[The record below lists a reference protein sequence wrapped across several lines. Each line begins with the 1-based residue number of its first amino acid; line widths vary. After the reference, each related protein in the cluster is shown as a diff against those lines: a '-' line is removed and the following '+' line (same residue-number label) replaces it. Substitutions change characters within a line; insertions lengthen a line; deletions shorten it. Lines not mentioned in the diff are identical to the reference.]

1 MVRFWQ
7 GSAGPAEAH
16 APRQESLLCPSQTP
30 AMGLFFLCIIFFK
43 NVYNINMINYY
54 EKSKKEFIKYI
65 KKNPYVTREEWD
77 EYAHQNC
84 LFSALTLCSHEI
96 TENTLEILQK
106 HTKPHLQKKL

>member
-1 MVRFWQ
+1 
-7 GSAGPAEAH
+7 
-16 APRQESLLCPSQTP
+16 
-30 AMGLFFLCIIFFK
+30 
-43 NVYNINMINYY
+43 MINYY

-106 HTKPHLQKKL
+106 HSKNEFEFLKEMFIIIPDKRFIILKNKMKKILILKKVRKKTDATR

>member
-1 MVRFWQ
+1 MYN
-7 GSAGPAEAH
+7 
-16 APRQESLLCPSQTP
+16 
-30 AMGLFFLCIIFFK
+30 FFK

-106 HTKPHLQKKL
+106 HSKNEFEFLKEMFIIIPDKRLIILKNKIKKIISLKRKNEEKDATR

>member
-1 MVRFWQ
+1 
-7 GSAGPAEAH
+7 
-16 APRQESLLCPSQTP
+16 
-30 AMGLFFLCIIFFK
+30 
-43 NVYNINMINYY
+43 MINYY

-106 HTKPHLQKKL
+106 HSKNEFEYLKEMFIIIPDKRFIILKNKIKRIIKLKKEDKKTNAAR

>member
-1 MVRFWQ
+1 
-7 GSAGPAEAH
+7 
-16 APRQESLLCPSQTP
+16 
-30 AMGLFFLCIIFFK
+30 
-43 NVYNINMINYY
+43 MINYY

-106 HTKPHLQKKL
+106 HSKNEFEFLKEMFIIIPDKRFKILKNKMSKIKEIEKREKKKDVTR

>member
-1 MVRFWQ
+1 
-7 GSAGPAEAH
+7 
-16 APRQESLLCPSQTP
+16 
-30 AMGLFFLCIIFFK
+30 
-43 NVYNINMINYY
+43 MINYY

-106 HTKPHLQKKL
+106 HSKNEFEFLKEMFIIIPNERFKILKNKMNKIKEMKKRVKKTDVTR

>member
-1 MVRFWQ
+1 MYKICNIV
-7 GSAGPAEAH
+7 
-16 APRQESLLCPSQTP
+16 
-30 AMGLFFLCIIFFK
+30 
-43 NVYNINMINYY
+43 NNINMINYY

-106 HTKPHLQKKL
+106 HSKNEFEFLKEMFTIIPDKRLIILKNKIKKIIGLKRKNEEKDATR